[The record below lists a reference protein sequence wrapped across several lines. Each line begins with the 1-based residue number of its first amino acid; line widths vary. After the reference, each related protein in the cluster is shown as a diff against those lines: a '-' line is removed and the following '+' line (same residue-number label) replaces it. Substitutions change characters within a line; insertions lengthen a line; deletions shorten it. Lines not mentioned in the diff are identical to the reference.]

1 MAGLLDM
8 GGGQPAPADPAAQ
21 GAPPADTVT
30 DDEGTEQAT
39 PEEQAQY
46 DAFVKMGRS
55 LIGDGGEKLLDMLDE
70 DPADLIKI
78 LGDAE
83 TLRDPSPAVTLA
95 ATAVIVVMEAIRR
108 SPEKPDDAV
117 ILHGGKELLETIAQL
132 GSDAGGHDYSQDEMN
147 QAWLHAQDLY
157 RETAS
162 AAGLIDD
169 DALKQQ
175 FDEIVTSDKEGRLGK
190 VLPGLDKAEIATTDD
205 QPAEAPAGEEDN
217 GRVA

>member
-21 GAPPADTVT
+21 GAPPADTVS

-46 DAFVKMGRS
+46 DTFVKLGDK
-55 LIGDGGEKLLDMLDE
+55 LISEGGEKILDLIDE
-70 DPADLIKI
+70 DPADLLKI
-78 LGDAE
+78 LGDIPE
-83 TLRDPSPAVTLA
+83 LRDPTPSMTLA
-95 ATAVIVVMEAIRR
+95 AAAVIVVMETIRR
-108 SPEKPDDAV
+108 SPEKPDDL
-117 ILHGGKELLETIAQL
+117 IIMHGGKELLETLAQL
-132 GSDAGGHDYSQDEMN
+132 GADSGGHDYSQDELN
-147 QAWLHAQDLY
+147 QAWLHGQDLY

-175 FDEIVTSDKEGRLGK
+175 FDEIVTSDKEGRLGQT
-190 VLPGLDKAEIATTDD
+190 LPALDKAEVATDE
-205 QPAEAPAGEEDN
+205 QPEEAPAGEEDD
-217 GRVA
+217 GRIA